1 MKYTVML
8 LLACL
13 VGSAAATGYTMTQS
27 TFLMGENPVTSS
39 MEDSN
44 FEDYAD
50 LYWSSYISNPD
61 VTPTTT
67 TTYGQAIDVENTLF
81 FWMTNFPFD
90 VSESSFGNGANQT
103 AGTVSPRYDFAAVS
117 TWLYDS
123 PMPIGSSSFEQESLT
138 NTSQVQKNTQFLNQE
153 IVKNFGL

>member
-1 MKYTVML
+1 MKFTVML

-13 VGSAAATGYTMTQS
+13 VGSAAATGYTMTQN

-39 MEDSN
+39 MDDSN

-61 VTPTTT
+61 VTPTTPLIS
-67 TTYGQAIDVENTLF
+67 GQEVDIENTLF
-81 FWMTNFPFD
+81 FWMTNFPFNA
-90 VSESSFGNGANQT
+90 SKSSFGSGNYSA
-103 AGTVSPRYDFAAVS
+103 AGTASPRYDFAAVS

-123 PMPIGSSSFEQESLT
+123 PMPIDSSSFEQETLT
-138 NTSQVQKNTQFLNQE
+138 NTSQVQKNSQYLNQE
-153 IVKNFGL
+153 VTKMFGL